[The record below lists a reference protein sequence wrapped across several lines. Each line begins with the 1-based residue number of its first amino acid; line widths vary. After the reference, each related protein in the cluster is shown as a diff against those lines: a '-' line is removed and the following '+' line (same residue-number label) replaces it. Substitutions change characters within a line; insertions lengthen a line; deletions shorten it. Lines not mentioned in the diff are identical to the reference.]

1 MSLVMFAL
9 WILAGLL
16 AGLLAGFVTKRG
28 GHGLRWDIILGLVG
42 SIVGSAVYR
51 ALGVAP
57 EAGLVAMVTMV
68 TVAFVGAAGVII
80 VQRTMWPTVA

>member
-16 AGLLAGFVTKRG
+16 AGLLAGIVTKRG

-42 SIVGSAVYR
+42 SIVGSAAYR
-51 ALGVAP
+51 ALGIAP
-57 EAGLVAMVTMV
+57 DAGVIAMVMI
-68 TVAFVGAAGVII
+68 AFAGAAGVIV
-80 VQRTMWPTVA
+80 VQRAMWPTAA